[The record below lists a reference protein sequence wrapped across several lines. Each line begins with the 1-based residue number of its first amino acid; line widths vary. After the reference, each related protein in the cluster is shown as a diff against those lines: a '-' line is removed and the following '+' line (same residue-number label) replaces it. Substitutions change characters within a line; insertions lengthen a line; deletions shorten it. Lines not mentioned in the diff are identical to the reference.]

1 MDNIEKFIKKNNID
15 IKAISSLP
23 ESKCFSIKD
32 INPLIDKYGI
42 YKQRVL
48 GEKSIADIIGVNNTF
63 NTYDKNNI
71 TNNLEAYFSRT
82 NPKYTSYE
90 SRSNGM
96 LEYSSFDVVEKLS
109 SSFRKEPIIV
119 AELENNLSIV
129 TVNGMHRYH
138 LLRIH
143 YLNELAKTP
152 INPETIRNLNEK
164 YTVPVHIDKV
174 DLIKTYS
181 NFLISNMDSD
191 EDLYISNE
199 LNENYLKTDKVV
211 LYEDGIKKV
220 LNDEQLIQ
228 YIKNNIDRL
237 LDQIDLIDRYKE
249 RIPSF
254 NYFIENYFPE
264 LKNKREGG
272 RGVK

>member
-1 MDNIEKFIKKNNID
+1 MDNIQKFIKNNNID
-15 IKAISSLP
+15 IISISNLP
-23 ESKCFSIKD
+23 ECKCFSIKD

-48 GEKSIADIIGVNNTF
+48 GEKSIADIIGVNNIF

-71 TNNLEAYFSRT
+71 LNNLEGYFSRT

-143 YLNELAKTP
+143 YLNELTRTP
-152 INPETIRNLNEK
+152 RTPENIRKLNEK
-164 YTVPVHIDKV
+164 YTVPVHIDKI

-181 NFLISNMDSD
+181 NFLISNMESD

-199 LNENYLKTDKVV
+199 LNENYLKTNKVV

-237 LDQIDLIDRYKE
+237 IDQIDLIDRYKE

-272 RGVK
+272 RGAK